1 MNKITTIKNSQND
14 TPFIAGLWGKIGR
27 QQTKN
32 WLGGSRNNNKGE
44 RWERRSSTDCC
55 CMNRQGKER
64 LLHRHREKYSGNS
77 NGAASWGGK
86 NEVGGAHG
94 DGRL

>member
-44 RWERRSSTDCC
+44 QWERRATTYHC
-55 CMNRQGKER
+55 CMSR
-64 LLHRHREKYSGNS
+64 
-77 NGAASWGGK
+77 GG
-86 NEVGGAHG
+86 EE
-94 DGRL
+94 

>member
-27 QQTKN
+27 QHTKN

-44 RWERRSSTDCC
+44 QWERRAI
-55 CMNRQGKER
+55 
-64 LLHRHREKYSGNS
+64 LLR
-77 NGAASWGGK
+77 
-86 NEVGGAHG
+86 
-94 DGRL
+94 

>member
-32 WLGGSRNNNKGE
+32 WLDGSRNNNKGE
-44 RWERRSSTDCC
+44 RWERRVTTYRSPLLLFLLPPSQFFVCC
-55 CMNRQGKER
+55 LPILPHKPAIKGVSFWELSVRFT
-64 LLHRHREKYSGNS
+64 L
-77 NGAASWGGK
+77 
-86 NEVGGAHG
+86 
-94 DGRL
+94 